1 LKNNQ
6 KANLLLVEDDPSL
19 GERLRKGLQQ
29 EGFVTVLAR
38 SGADGLANL
47 RGGAFDLVILD
58 WMLPDFSGVEL
69 LATLRAEAKRL
80 PVLFLTARDE
90 VEDRVKGL
98 DSGADDYL
106 TKPFAFSELL
116 ARIRTLL
123 RRMAVTTE
131 KILEFGSLRIDLI
144 TRKASCNL
152 QPIEL
157 TPREFDLLA
166 VLANPEGDTVSR
178 ETLSHDVWQK
188 AGRFTSLDNV
198 IDVHLTH
205 LRKKLR
211 ASMGDDPIKTV
222 RGVGYTFQRIA

>member
-6 KANLLLVEDDPSL
+6 KANLLLVEDDLSL
-19 GERLRKGLQQ
+19 GERLRKGYNRGLCNCARESVQMAWRIC
-29 EGFVTVLAR
+29 EEAR
-38 SGADGLANL
+38 SILSFWTGCCPIFPGLN
-47 RGGAFDLVILD
+47 
-58 WMLPDFSGVEL
+58 FSPPYVRSQT
-69 LATLRAEAKRL
+69 LAGS
-80 PVLFLTARDE
+80 FLTARDE

>member
-152 QPIEL
+152 
-157 TPREFDLLA
+157 R
-166 VLANPEGDTVSR
+166 
-178 ETLSHDVWQK
+178 LS
-188 AGRFTSLDNV
+188 S
-198 IDVHLTH
+198 
-205 LRKKLR
+205 
-211 ASMGDDPIKTV
+211 
-222 RGVGYTFQRIA
+222 